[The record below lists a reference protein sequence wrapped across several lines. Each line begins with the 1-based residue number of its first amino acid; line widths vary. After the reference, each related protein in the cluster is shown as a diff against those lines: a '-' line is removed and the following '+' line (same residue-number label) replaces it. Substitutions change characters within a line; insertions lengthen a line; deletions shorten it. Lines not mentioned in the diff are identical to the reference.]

1 MTAHRAIAS
10 KQEPLAEI
18 CRRFH
23 VRRLAVFGSAARGDL
38 DPDRSDVDMVVE
50 FEPLSPGSYADNW
63 FDLREALVELFGRPV
78 DLVTDGAIRNP
89 YFREAVERSQ
99 QTLYAA

>member
-1 MTAHRAIAS
+1 M
-10 KQEPLAEI
+10 
-18 CRRFH
+18 
-23 VRRLAVFGSAARGDL
+23 FGSATRGDF

-50 FEPLSPGSYADNW
+50 FEPLTPGSYADNW
-63 FDLREALVELFGRPV
+63 FGLREALVELFGRPV

-89 YFREAVERSQ
+89 HFREAVERSQ